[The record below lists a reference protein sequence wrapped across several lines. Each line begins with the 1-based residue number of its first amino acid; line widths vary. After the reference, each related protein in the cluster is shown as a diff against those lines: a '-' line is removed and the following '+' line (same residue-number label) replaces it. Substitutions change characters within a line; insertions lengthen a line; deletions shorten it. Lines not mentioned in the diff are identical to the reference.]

1 MKPIQLSA
9 HTRPITKLRLNRDGD
24 LLFTV
29 SKDAK
34 AMAWFMSDGMRLGTY
49 EGHNGAL
56 NDFAVDFDSQFAL
69 TAGADCAVGVW
80 ETQTGENLRLLEP
93 KGADRVTAVS
103 WACGDQQFAC
113 STLGN
118 SKAYTMIF
126 DFDADTFRDKE
137 IPDEDL
143 AWSMCIPPLEQE
155 EFNGHTAK
163 VSELIWD
170 PTNEHILT
178 ASEDGTIRK
187 WSVQTGELVNMI
199 QFNPDRKVRVASLE
213 YSKDKT
219 LIIAAGGDC
228 TARLYE
234 GDTLTQLKVFE
245 SDKPLNCASLHPT
258 LNLALVGGGQS
269 ARDVTTT
276 GHGKGKFEIE
286 FFHTIFEQKV
296 GEIRTGHFSPIN
308 CVAISTDGS
317 NFVTGAEEGNCR
329 VFRFPPDFQQK
340 FKSLE
345 KSFVD
350 MGGMN

>member
-9 HTRPITKLRLNRDGD
+9 HTRPITKIRLNRDGD

-34 AMAWFMSDGMRLGTY
+34 AMAWYMSDGMRLGTY

-56 NDFAVDFDSQFAL
+56 NDFAVDFDTRYAL

-80 ETQTGENLRLLEP
+80 ETQTGECLRLLEP
-93 KGADRVTAVS
+93 KGADRVTSVA
-103 WACGDQQFAC
+103 WACGDKRFAC
-113 STLGN
+113 CTLGN
-118 SKAYTMIF
+118 SKVYTMVYNF
-126 DFDADTFRDKE
+126 DEDVYRNKE
-137 IPDEDL
+137 IPDEEMT
-143 AWSMCIPPLEQE
+143 WSMCIPPLDA
-155 EFNGHTAK
+155 EFDGHTEK
-163 VSELIWD
+163 VTECLWG
-170 PTNEHILT
+170 PVNEFIIT
-178 ASEDGTIRK
+178 ASEDGTIRR
-187 WSVQTGELVNMI
+187 WNVETGRGTVT
-199 QFNPDRKVRVASLE
+199 QFNPERKVAVASME

-219 LIIAAGGDC
+219 LLIAAGRDC

-234 GDTLTQLKVFE
+234 AETLTQLKVFE
-245 SDKPLNCASLHPT
+245 SDKPLNCAALHPT
-258 LNLALVGGGQS
+258 LNLALVGGGQH
-269 ARDVTTT
+269 AREVTTT

-308 CVAISTDGS
+308 CVAISSDGS

-329 VFRFPPDFQQK
+329 IFRFPPDFNQK
-340 FKSLE
+340 FKTLE

-350 MGGMN
+350 MGGVN